1 MKHMRVALS
10 EAASYDIESIF
21 DYVLLISGSAITA
34 KNYTDRILDFCET
47 VGWAP
52 EGGYRITL
60 SGRQFRRRLFE
71 KSIYILYER
80 KKAEIEIIRV
90 ISARRDKL
98 APR

>member
-47 VGWAP
+47 VGWVP

-60 SGRQFRRRLFE
+60 SGR
-71 KSIYILYER
+71 
-80 KKAEIEIIRV
+80 
-90 ISARRDKL
+90 
-98 APR
+98 